1 MKILLDVRKIGK
13 RQTGDEVYITNLI
26 KNLMELD
33 QQNFYYLAT
42 DSCESES
49 LVDNVL
55 GELPKNFKLVHFTP
69 GGKLFWTN
77 YALPHFAKKKKIDLV
92 HVQYL
97 APLRLSSKI
106 KLITTIHDISFKKQI
121 AGISFKDRWIMNKF
135 IPKSL
140 KKADQIISVSNFTKQ
155 EIIKTYKKI
164 PAKKIKVIYNG
175 VNEKFKPAK
184 HFDSKYLDQ
193 IRTKYELGKR
203 YLLHLSSLQPRKNI
217 PTLIEAYRDYI
228 HKYKDENTALVIG
241 GEKSYNYDQRI
252 DNLLRDL
259 VLKERVKMVG
269 YIKDE
274 ELPAIYAMAT
284 AYVSPS
290 TYEGFNLPL
299 GEVMQSGVPVIA
311 SNIPCHKEI
320 LAGAGILI
328 NPKNI
333 KNFSQGIN
341 EGLNNQ
347 AVRTDLIIKGHQRA
361 KDFSWK
367 KCAMETLKLYKSL

>member
-26 KNLMELD
+26 RNLIKLD
-33 QQNFYYLAT
+33 KQNFYYLAT

-49 LVDNVL
+49 LIDSIL
-55 GELPKNFKLVHFTP
+55 GELPKNFKLVYFTP
-69 GGKLFWTN
+69 KGKLFWTN
-77 YALPHFAKKKKIDLV
+77 YALPRFAKKKRVDLV

-97 APLRLSSKI
+97 VPLRLSSKI
-106 KLITTIHDISFKKQI
+106 KLITTIHDISFKKQK

-155 EIIKTYKKI
+155 EITQAYKKI

-175 VNEKFKPAK
+175 IDEKFKPSK
-184 HFDSKYLDQ
+184 HFDQKYLDQ

-217 PTLIEAYRDYI
+217 PALIEAYRDYI
-228 HKYKDENTALVIG
+228 YKYKDEETLLVIG

-259 VLKERVKMVG
+259 VLKEKVKMVG

-274 ELPAIYAMAT
+274 DLPAIYAMAT

-299 GEVMQSGVPVIA
+299 GEVMQSGVPIVA

-320 LAGAGILI
+320 LEGSGILVDS
-328 NPKNI
+328 KDI
-333 KNFSQGIN
+333 KGFSKGIN

-347 AVRTDLIIKGHQRA
+347 ALRTSLIIKGYQRA

-367 KCAMETLKLYKSL
+367 KCAEETLKLYQNC